1 MPTIAGAEKSLPIK
15 QGTVIVP
22 NSTNTGGVQFT
33 PASEYIGMAVQEYY
47 NWVNNT
53 AFYNTMPPYLKPF
66 YWKVQNNERWINGL
80 VPNFHDL
87 NKGIVPTHFA
97 KSIVDKVS
105 ALVYGGGISLA
116 SASKDDDNTI
126 ENETLQF
133 ASEWK
138 NKVRL
143 CSVVQ
148 NAIKNASGLGT
159 TCFKLNADADKEL
172 WLESVPMNRAKYDF
186 DHNGQIIGAEFYL
199 AIFERGTSQNG
210 YVYGLYEHRYYG
222 RDEQGKKVPL
232 CDYRMYRI
240 MTNANNQQA
249 PGKTYIPWEDL
260 EKWVRV
266 QLKECYASIKLDRP
280 IRLPFI
286 NLGLFP
292 YKWTERVSS
301 MPHLRYGDSVLEG
314 LTKYLCEYDILSS
327 IMDTEMYTGRGRVV
341 ASSPVKNSNGRTS
354 NFNAGLDSFITYVE
368 SMNTEGQPFSFVQPQ
383 IRAEEL
389 KSIRNTL
396 LENIATAIGISP
408 SSFAP
413 YLQDN
418 SNRTARE
425 VSAEESATTLFVE
438 NKRESLVSALNDML
452 NTVMRYYGKTGRVV
466 VSFSKAGQSNYTLLV
481 ENAVK
486 IYQAGGSSLE
496 KFVRTVNPDLDESQI
511 ADEIIKIKKEQK
523 EKQQGQEPLFNDSD
537 YFDEDSNE
545 DNEQTPEQTGDSPG
559 GSRKQNPFDS
569 QK

>member
-1 MPTIAGAEKSLPIK
+1 MPNIAGADKSLSNVKPGK
-15 QGTVIVP
+15 VIVP

-33 PASEYIGMAVQEYY
+33 PASEYIGMALQEYY

-53 AFYNTMPPYLKPF
+53 SFYATMPPYLKPF
-66 YWKVQNNERWINGL
+66 YWKVQNWERWINGL
-80 VPNFHDL
+80 VPAFHDL
-87 NKGIVPTHFA
+87 SKGIIPTHFA
-97 KSIVDKVS
+97 KAIVDKV
-105 ALVYGGGISLA
+105 AGLVYGGGLTLA
-116 SASKDDDNTI
+116 NAGKDDKTV
-126 ENETLQF
+126 ENETLQVIG
-133 ASEWK
+133 EWK
-138 NKVRL
+138 NKVNL

-148 NAIKNASGLGT
+148 NAIKYAAGLGT
-159 TCFKLNADADKEL
+159 TCFKLNAGAHKDL
-172 WLESVPMNRAKYDF
+172 WLEAIPMNRAKYDF
-186 DHNGQIIGAEFYL
+186 DHNGKIVGAEFYMTV
-199 AIFERGTSQNG
+199 FERGTSQNG

-222 RDEQGKKVPL
+222 VDKEGKTVPL

-240 MTNANNQQA
+240 MTNTNNQQA
-249 PGKTYIPWEDL
+249 PSKTYIKWEDL
-260 EKWVRV
+260 EYWVRK
-266 QLKECYASIKLDRP
+266 QLKDCFASIKLDTP
-280 IRLPFI
+280 IRLPFT
-286 NLGLFP
+286 NLGLFT

-314 LTKYLCEYDILSS
+314 LSKYLCEYDILSA
-327 IMDTEMYTGRGRVV
+327 IFDTEMYTGRGRVV

-389 KSIRNTL
+389 KSMRNTL

-413 YLQDN
+413 YLQDS

-438 NKRESLVSALNDML
+438 NKRESLVSALNEML
-452 NTVMRYYGKTGRVV
+452 DTVRLYFGKPDKVV
-466 VSFSKAGQSNYTLLV
+466 VSFSRAGQSNYTLLV

-496 KFVRTVNPDLDESQI
+496 KFVRTVNPDLDEAQI
-511 ADEIIKIKKEQK
+511 AEEIEKIKAEQ
-523 EKQQGQEPLFNDSD
+523 QSNEPLFNDKD
-537 YFDEDSNE
+537 YLNE
-545 DNEQTPEQTGDSPG
+545 DVNDNIEQTLEQTGDSDRGNGNENTP
-559 GSRKQNPFDS
+559 NS
-569 QK
+569 QE